1 MTDIRSCA
9 HPGCGVHLGPTNQSG
24 VCRVHNH
31 GPSCLCSKCRLKPD
45 RGEIDPQPS
54 LRARRPTP
62 PDRPGTMVVNV
73 AGQLGSADD
82 ITRAYDVRLPRPP
95 WL

>member
-1 MTDIRSCA
+1 MTDLRTCA
-9 HPGCGVHLGPTNQSG
+9 HPGCDRGIDHRSLSG
-24 VCRVHNH
+24 VCRMHNH
-31 GPSCLCSKCRLKPD
+31 GPACLCSKCRLKPD
-45 RGEIDPQPS
+45 RGEIDPQPGH
-54 LRARRPTP
+54 RAKRPPP

-73 AGQLGSADD
+73 AGQLGSSDD